1 MKKLNLLF
9 LIILLVA
16 CEENNQQIDNKVL
29 TKEQLLLEA
38 PTEIKWENLIP
49 EAYSPEAI
57 AAKYE
62 KQLDQLE
69 EVVHDSKIDIIYK
82 KMMKEIYNAP
92 LNQKID
98 KKWIK
103 LSGFVAPLTYKDGKI
118 IEFLLVPEIGACI
131 HVPPPPINQTI
142 LVKTAAGYGI
152 NPQYTFDPF
161 LVSGQIQVD
170 GKKTDIG
177 EAGYSINN
185 AVIEEDVIDEQ
196 IEINL

>member
-1 MKKLNLLF
+1 MKTINLLF
-9 LIILLVA
+9 ILILLAA
-16 CEENNQQIDNKVL
+16 CEDNNQQTDNKIP
-29 TKEQLLLEA
+29 TKQELLLET
-38 PTEIKWENLIP
+38 PTQIEWKNLIP

-57 AAKYE
+57 TAKYE
-62 KQLDQLE
+62 NQLDQLE
-69 EVVHDSKIDIIYK
+69 AANDPKIDIIYK

-103 LSGFVAPLTYKDGKI
+103 LSGFIAPLNHKNGKI
-118 IEFLLVPEIGACI
+118 VEFLLVPELGACI

-142 LVKTAAGYGI
+142 LVKTANGYGI
-152 NPQYTFDPF
+152 NPEYTFDPF
-161 LVSGQIQVD
+161 WISGQIQVD

-177 EAGYSINN
+177 QAGYSINN
-185 AVIEEDVIDEQ
+185 AVIEEDVVDEQ

>member
-1 MKKLNLLF
+1 MKTINLLF
-9 LIILLVA
+9 LLILLVA
-16 CEENNQQIDNKVL
+16 CEENNQQTDNKIL
-29 TKEQLLLEA
+29 TKEELLLET

-69 EVVHDSKIDIIYK
+69 EVVHDYSKIDIIYK

-103 LSGFVAPLTYKDGKI
+103 LSGFVAPLNHKNGKI
-118 IEFLLVPEIGACI
+118 IEFLLVPELGACI

-142 LVKTAAGYGI
+142 LVKTAAGY
-152 NPQYTFDPF
+152 
-161 LVSGQIQVD
+161 
-170 GKKTDIG
+170 
-177 EAGYSINN
+177 SINN
-185 AVIEEDVIDEQ
+185 AVIEDDIIDEDLAIQ
-196 IEINL
+196 F